1 MGKINGRIHNN
12 VPIYKL
18 TNEHR
23 NLFNFIKKRDSMD
36 GYTYHL
42 DDTAMN
48 IKNMLGLFPFR

>member
-48 IKNMLGLFPFR
+48 IKKYVRIVSI